1 MTMKITLGL
10 LVAALLVTYGTC
22 QRTRPGARQTSSS
35 SGMSENMRNFLMMK
49 SLMGPGGG
57 MMGGNNLMGLMLLG
71 GGEMLPMDDLMSM
84 MMMRRMFSGD
94 MGSTGPTTNTQG

>member
-1 MTMKITLGL
+1 MIVNCFTLYRQYL
-10 LVAALLVTYGTC
+10 THVTTVFL
-22 QRTRPGARQTSSS
+22 S
-35 SGMSENMRNFLMMK
+35 NFVMFFINCKFNYL
-49 SLMGPGGG
+49 SVMGPGGG
-57 MMGGNNLMGLMLLG
+57 MIGGNNLLGLMLLG